1 MLECK
6 HWSVGN
12 LWTPGNK
19 GKDLSQWMIQRT
31 VIRHMKWFSVGSTGG
46 LSLYVLFI
54 AFYWQ
59 FPDVVTVTF
68 PILVTV

>member
-1 MLECK
+1 
-6 HWSVGN
+6 
-12 LWTPGNK
+12 
-19 GKDLSQWMIQRT
+19 
-31 VIRHMKWFSVGSTGG
+31 MKWFSVGSTGG